1 MTNPIN
7 KTVVIF
13 GRTNAGKSTL
23 FNTLTEKKQA
33 LTSNIE
39 GTTRDSNIS
48 EVSWRGLDF
57 RLVDTGGIINT
68 RELLKKGVKH
78 NEDIELEVLD
88 QAKEYLKKADLIIF
102 LVDAKDGLV
111 ASDREMAIALK
122 KLFPNQDH
130 IILAANK
137 VESARER
144 SRVSEFFQLNLGEP
158 QAISASTGSG
168 TGDLLDIIY
177 EKLGGVKK
185 SASRKF
191 EEKEEK
197 SIEPKE
203 ISICLIGKTN
213 VGKSSLLNKILG
225 YKRVIVSSVPHT
237 TREPQDST
245 ISYKERNIKIV
256 DTAGIS
262 KKFKTMKGSG
272 LEKEGIFKSLRS
284 LDNADIALFMFD
296 INEDLTMQD
305 SKIVEEII
313 NRRKSI
319 IFIANK
325 WDLIEEKDVKKF
337 SNKIHGA
344 MPFCTWAPILFVSA
358 KTGDKVNKVLSLVL
372 EIDKARNIE
381 LDKDQLGDFLH
392 FAIKKHK
399 PIRGKGYKRPFIAK
413 IYQTDIAPPRFE
425 IKIGPRDELSY
436 TYLKFLENQL
446 REKFKLTGTPVA
458 VKVRKR

>member
-1 MTNPIN
+1 MTKTNT

-23 FNTLTEKKQA
+23 FNTLTERKQA

-57 RLVDTGGIINT
+57 NLVDTGGIINT
-68 RELLKKGVKH
+68 RELLKKGVKY

-111 ASDREMAIALK
+111 ASDREMADALK
-122 KLFPNQDH
+122 KLFPKQDH
-130 IILAANK
+130 IILTANK
-137 VESARER
+137 VESVRER
-144 SRVSEFFQLNLGEP
+144 ARVSEFFQLNLGEP
-158 QAISASTGSG
+158 QAVSASTGSG

-177 EKLGGVKK
+177 EKLGGTKK
-185 SASRKF
+185 SKPYKV
-191 EEKEEK
+191 EDKEE
-197 SIEPKE
+197 SPEALKE

-225 YKRVIVSSVPHT
+225 YKRVIVSSEPHT

-245 ISYKERNIKIV
+245 IEFAGRNIKII

-262 KKFKTMKGSG
+262 KKFKSMKGGG
-272 LEKEGIFKSLRS
+272 LEKEGIYKSLRA
-284 LDNADIALFMFD
+284 LDHADIALFMFD
-296 INEDLTMQD
+296 INEELTMQD

-313 NRRKSI
+313 NRRKSLV
-319 IFIANK
+319 FIANK
-325 WDLIEEKDVKKF
+325 WDLIKEKEVKKF
-337 SNKIHGA
+337 MNYVHGA

-358 KTGDKVNKVLSLVL
+358 KTGDKVNKILGLII
-372 EIDKARNIE
+372 EINKARETE
-381 LDKDQLGDFLH
+381 LDKDQLGEFLH
-392 FAIKKHK
+392 FVIKKHK
-399 PIRGKGYKRPFIAK
+399 PVKGKGYKRPFISK
-413 IYQTDIAPPRFE
+413 MYQVATAPPQFE
-425 IKIGPRDELSY
+425 IKVGPRDELSY
-436 TYLKFLENQL
+436 TYLKFMGNQL
-446 REKFKLTGTPVA
+446 REKFKLTGTPVS
-458 VKVRKR
+458 VKVKKR